1 MNITYSKKLLSLS
14 ILLLGFSFAA
24 TAADKLKPSQ
34 YPTPM
39 IVGGNPASNGEYP
52 HQVSIQLGGGH
63 YCGGALIRPDWVLTA
78 AHCMDSAVS
87 RYRVKVGTNSLSSG
101 GTTFKVLKKIVHKAY
116 NSNTMAND
124 IALLQLSGKA
134 ASNLT
139 PLKLPTAAVM
149 DQIGYPGAYVTVT
162 GWGALREGGSGPDVL
177 YEVSVPVVSNTVCN
191 QSASY
196 GGDIL
201 TSMLCAGFDRGGKDS
216 CQGDSGGPL
225 VGTYRGVVYSV
236 GVVSWGDGCARPYKY
251 GVYTR
256 TLSYISWINSNLPGL

>member
-1 MNITYSKKLLSLS
+1 MKITNTKNLLSLS
-14 ILLLGFSFAA
+14 ILLLGFSLSASA
-24 TAADKLKPSQ
+24 VDKLKPAEF
-34 YPTPM
+34 PTPM
-39 IVGGNPASNGEYP
+39 IVGGNPASSGEYP

-78 AHCMDSAVS
+78 AHCMDSAAS
-87 RYRVKVGTNSLSSG
+87 RYRVKVGTNSLSG
-101 GTTFKVLKKIVHKAY
+101 GGNTFKVLKKIVHKGY
-116 NSNTMAND
+116 NSTTMAND

-134 ASNLT
+134 ASHLT
-139 PLKLPTAAVM
+139 PLKLPTAAVI
-149 DQIGYPGAYVTVT
+149 DQIAYPGAYVTVT
-162 GWGALREGGSGPDVL
+162 GWGALREGGGGPDAL

-191 QSASY
+191 QTASY

-201 TSMLCAGFDRGGKDS
+201 SSMLCAGFERGGKDS

-225 VGTYRGVVYSV
+225 VSSYRGVLYSV

-256 TLSYISWINSNLPGL
+256 TLSYVGWINSNLPGL